1 MEMRKSPRP
10 QLLTRGRK
18 LRLPALAIVAGGLA
32 LVLVA
37 FLLGHALNATNEEI
51 KHRKDSLLWA
61 MSQVEY
67 ELDRLRISGF
77 EALRDGE
84 QADLEDVALRHEI
97 FVNRVRLLQSG
108 TYSSQLAQQPDH
120 SETLVQVEAA
130 VERID
135 RLIAEAP
142 QAGVRQTAEL
152 LLQTLAPLAPPLRR
166 MTVTASQ
173 RHYAMQENHQVQLQ
187 RLLLMIAAVFV
198 LLTVGVMA
206 FVFLIMWQ
214 HQRLRHS
221 NVSLLQLSERLH
233 EANLTKDRFLA
244 SMSHELRTPLNAV
257 LGFSEIMR
265 DQHLGPLSERYRS
278 YAEDIHSSAAHLL
291 QLINDILDLSKLE
304 AGRRELD
311 LAYLSVDEEMTQ
323 VTRLLAGEARKRDV
337 TLVSA
342 ESSLLPPV
350 LADRLAVRQVLLNLV
365 SNALK
370 FSTAGCKVEVRAVRN
385 KGELEISVIDQGVGI
400 HPDDLGR
407 VLKPF
412 EQVRSNMTA
421 AVQGTGL
428 GLPLSKSLVELHGGR
443 LRIESLLGQG
453 TTVSFTL
460 PLQAEAARPMAQERR
475 LIA

>member
-1 MEMRKSPRP
+1 
-10 QLLTRGRK
+10 
-18 LRLPALAIVAGGLA
+18 
-32 LVLVA
+32 
-37 FLLGHALNATNEEI
+37 
-51 KHRKDSLLWA
+51 
-61 MSQVEY
+61 
-67 ELDRLRISGF
+67 
-77 EALRDGE
+77 
-84 QADLEDVALRHEI
+84 
-97 FVNRVRLLQSG
+97 
-108 TYSSQLAQQPDH
+108 
-120 SETLVQVEAA
+120 
-130 VERID
+130 
-135 RLIAEAP
+135 
-142 QAGVRQTAEL
+142 
-152 LLQTLAPLAPPLRR
+152 
-166 MTVTASQ
+166 
-173 RHYAMQENHQVQLQ
+173 
-187 RLLLMIAAVFV
+187 
-198 LLTVGVMA
+198 MA